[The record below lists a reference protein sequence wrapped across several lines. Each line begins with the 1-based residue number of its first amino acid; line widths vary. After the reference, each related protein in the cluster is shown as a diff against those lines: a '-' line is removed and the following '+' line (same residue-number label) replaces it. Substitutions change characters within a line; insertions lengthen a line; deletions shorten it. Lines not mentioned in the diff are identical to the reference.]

1 MNVLI
6 GILIVVSLVAGVLL
20 FRYIRILLGSKD
32 KNYGGIQRSPRLDPP
47 RETEKEFLPGSFMDR
62 TFIDEIHK
70 ELEGGLK
77 VTGSEDEKGKPK
89 KRIFFT
95 KKDVI
100 RSYIVDA
107 LLDKPKYK

>member
-6 GILIVVSLVAGVLL
+6 GILIVIGLIVGYLA
-20 FRYIRILLGSKD
+20 FRYLRILLGSKD

-47 RETEKEFLPGSFMDR
+47 SEAEKEFLPGSFMDR

-77 VTGSEDEKGKPK
+77 VTGTDDDEKKPK
-89 KRIFFT
+89 RRIFFS

-107 LLDKPKYK
+107 LLDKPKFK

>member
-6 GILIVVSLVAGVLL
+6 GILIFVGLIASYLM
-20 FRYIRILLGSKD
+20 FRYLRILLGSKD

-47 RETEKEFLPGSFMDR
+47 KEPEKEFLPGSFMDR

-77 VTGSEDEKGKPK
+77 VTGSDDEDKKPK
-89 KRIFFT
+89 RRLFFS

-100 RSYIVDA
+100 RSYIVDT
-107 LLDKPKYK
+107 LLDKPKFK